1 MPNCTH
7 TRIKSVNCRLYC
19 IDCGAELPVKAPES
33 LQVDNNTTA
42 AEKPT
47 EARKTPVKRT
57 TRKTK

>member
-1 MPNCTH
+1 MNCTH

-19 IDCGAELPVKAPES
+19 IDCGAELPPEVLTKAKAGNDTPE
-33 LQVDNNTTA
+33 QA
-42 AEKPT
+42 KPT